1 MPLLLRWGLVAML
14 HLNRS
19 VGHVLQKQV
28 FGASPKFSK
37 FVHHLYALCVY
48 DVGMKRSNYF
58 LPEPLIEQLK
68 KLATERD
75 VSVSELV
82 RQAIHEFLK
91 RQ

>member
-1 MPLLLRWGLVAML
+1 
-14 HLNRS
+14 
-19 VGHVLQKQV
+19 
-28 FGASPKFSK
+28 
-37 FVHHLYALCVY
+37 
-48 DVGMKRSNYF
+48 MKRSNYF

-82 RQAIHEFLK
+82 RQAIQEFLK